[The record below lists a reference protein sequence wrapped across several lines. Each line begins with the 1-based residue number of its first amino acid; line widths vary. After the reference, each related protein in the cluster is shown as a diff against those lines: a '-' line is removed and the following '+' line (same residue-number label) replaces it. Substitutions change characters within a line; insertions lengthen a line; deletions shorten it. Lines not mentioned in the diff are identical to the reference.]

1 MSSIEKMKKIRRRKS
16 EFSVVNYYKERQD
29 QFKALV
35 DKHGIE
41 AVAEA
46 GDWTN
51 GTVRQYYRVSMPP
64 SIDSLKLERAK
75 WVLEGL

>member
-1 MSSIEKMKKIRRRKS
+1 MSTPSIEKIRKRRE
-16 EFSVVNYYKERQD
+16 EFSVINYYLERQK
-29 QFKALV
+29 QLKALV

-64 SIDSLKLERAK
+64 SIDTLSLARAT
-75 WVLEGL
+75 WVLEGE